1 VDSHLSDSTAHS
13 ALFAQKAPL
22 SHNHS
27 ASQITAGTLAG
38 VVSAQSNTGYETAQ
52 VRSISLSTG
61 DPTGGS
67 NGQIW
72 FKYTT

>member
-1 VDSHLSDSTAHS
+1 MAVTFVEGGRERILQTA
-13 ALFAQKAPL
+13 F
-22 SHNHS
+22 
-27 ASQITAGTLAG
+27 TLAG
-38 VVSAQSNTGYETAQ
+38 VVSAQSNTSYETAQ
-52 VRSISLSTG
+52 VRSISLSTS